1 MSNSLPFIRATGINA
16 AGFIEW
22 ETEGPGEPT
31 TDFLKA
37 KPTDSFFAGYT
48 SFASIY
54 ILGMVR
60 LISGPEG
67 QVHLKSLLQLPEAL
81 VKESAGAEHTVAKV
95 LKELPPGK
103 YGLGSIVY
111 SAGFAAEV
119 IGLDTSVRYSADGK
133 KDEKVLYDLKLNDN
147 GVLRYLNG
155 RDEDQLSILPMNH
168 QRALLSANY
177 APLEIPLHAATLAPG
192 EPMIDID
199 GDE

>member
-37 KPTDSFFAGYT
+37 KPTDSFYTGYT
-48 SFASIY
+48 SFASTY
-54 ILGMVR
+54 IRGLVR

-67 QVHLKSLLQLPEAL
+67 QVHIKSLLQLPEAL
-81 VKESAGAEHTVAKV
+81 VKESAGAEHTLEQV
-95 LKELPPGK
+95 LKDLPPGK

-111 SAGFAAEV
+111 SAGFPAEV
-119 IGLDTSVRYSADGK
+119 IGLNTSVRYDANGK
-133 KDEKVLYDLKLNDN
+133 KDEQVLYDLSLND
-147 GVLRYLNG
+147 GTSRYLNG
-155 RDEDQLSILPMNH
+155 RDESQLSILPLNQ

-177 APLEIPLHAATLAPG
+177 VVRDIPIHAATLVPG